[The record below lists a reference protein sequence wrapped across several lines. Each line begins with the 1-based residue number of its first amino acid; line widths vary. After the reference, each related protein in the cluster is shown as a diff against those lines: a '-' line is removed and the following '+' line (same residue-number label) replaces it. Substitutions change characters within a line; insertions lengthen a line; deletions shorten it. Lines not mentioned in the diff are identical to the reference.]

1 MASELEKWWAG
12 SYALHSI
19 RDLQALPV
27 FARFKAQHYPYERA
41 DEVVSE
47 TFKTAGPLDT
57 FQWEDKAKKEVETFS
72 HERVTDTW
80 TYEHFFQEPECQVRT
95 KSILTPGE
103 ESGEVVR
110 QFATNETHEAWKLKG
125 ESRWYETFT
134 LENGEKNGM
143 RAGQLPAA
151 EGQEN
156 WIEKFFEK
164 PGQSNFERTWAR
176 PGAEGGENKQSQ
188 GDYWWGEVWHKA
200 GEHSEKKMWHIQ
212 GEKDCG
218 HTWRGLWQGVG
229 REEE

>member
-12 SYALHSI
+12 SYARHSI

-47 TFKTAGPLDT
+47 TLKTAGPLDT
-57 FQWEDKAKKEVETFS
+57 FQWEDKAKKEGETFS

-103 ESGEVVR
+103 EFGEVVR
-110 QFATNETHEAWKLKG
+110 QFANETHEAWKLKG

-156 WIEKFFEK
+156 WIEK
-164 PGQSNFERTWAR
+164 PGQAQKEAKTSKIRETRGSLA
-176 PGAEGGENKQSQ
+176 Q
-188 GDYWWGEVWHKA
+188 GRRA
-200 GEHSEKKMWHIQ
+200 
-212 GEKDCG
+212 
-218 HTWRGLWQGVG
+218 L
-229 REEE
+229 